1 MAKHLSLNTV
11 IHAAVRRD
19 LGRFN
24 AALNAFPVGS
34 KERAAE
40 LEGAWQNLDKQL
52 YHHHHGEETI
62 FWPALRELGADMSL
76 VSDLDGEHQR
86 MAEAMAETRT
96 AMTTFAADPGAEQ
109 LAAVKAAFAELSAVI
124 DAHFTHEE
132 HDLEP
137 MLATATETPQWKQ
150 AQRAVRRTMNLPE
163 AGTYL
168 AWLQDGADADARDY
182 MSQEFP
188 RPVLTIFPRLLG
200 RQYARRIAS
209 IWTRQVRNDRS

>member
-1 MAKHLSLNTV
+1 VAKHLSLNTV

-19 LGRFN
+19 LGRLN
-24 AALNAFPVGS
+24 AALNTFPVGS
-34 KERAAE
+34 KDRAAE
-40 LEGAWQNLDKQL
+40 LELVWQNLDKQL

-62 FWPALRELGADMSL
+62 FWPALRELGADVSL
-76 VSDLDGEHQR
+76 VTDLDGEHQR

-96 AMTTFAADPGAEQ
+96 AMTTFAADPGEEQ
-109 LAAVKAAFAELSAVI
+109 LAAVKAAFAELSTVI
-124 DAHFTHEE
+124 DKHFTHEE

-150 AQRAVRRTMNLPE
+150 AQRDIRRTMSLPE

-168 AWLQDGADADARDY
+168 AWLQDGADADAREY
-182 MSQEFP
+182 MSHEFP

-200 RQYARRIAS
+200 RQYTRRIAS
-209 IWTRQVRNDRS
+209 VWT

>member
-24 AALNAFPVGS
+24 AALNTFPVGS
-34 KERAAE
+34 KGRAAE

-62 FWPALRELGADMSL
+62 FWPALRELGADVSL
-76 VSDLDGEHQR
+76 VTDLDGEHQR

-96 AMTTFAADPGAEQ
+96 AMTTFAADPGEEQ
-109 LAAVKAAFAELSAVI
+109 LAALKAAFADLSAVI
-124 DAHFTHEE
+124 DMHFNHEE
-132 HDLEP
+132 QDLEP

-150 AQRAVRRTMNLPE
+150 AQRAVRRTMSLPE
-163 AGTYL
+163 AGIYL
-168 AWLQDGADADARDY
+168 AWLQDGADPDAREY
-182 MSQEFP
+182 MGHEFP
-188 RPVLTIFPRLLG
+188 RPVLTILPRLLG
-200 RQYARRIAS
+200 RPYTRRIAS
-209 IWTRQVRNDRS
+209 IWT